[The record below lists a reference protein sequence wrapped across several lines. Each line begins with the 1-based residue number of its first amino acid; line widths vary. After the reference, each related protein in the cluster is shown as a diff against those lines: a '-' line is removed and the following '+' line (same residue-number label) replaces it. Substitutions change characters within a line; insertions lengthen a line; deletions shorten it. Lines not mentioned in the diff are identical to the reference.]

1 MEKEKA
7 NPIGRATGGYLEAL
21 LHSCPDAVIAID
33 AKGTI
38 TFVNKATCELMECEM
53 RDLVGKSIVTVYEN
67 EKGARE
73 TNRKLY
79 LSGGVIHL
87 HESKLRTKK
96 GKIVPARISA
106 AHLKDSSGNY
116 MGGVG
121 FFQAYRPWT
130 AAETEQQGYCRAL
143 EVRLAA
149 WEDLGAPVVELWPGL
164 SMAVVM
170 GPLDS
175 QRCEKLKKSLLDHIR
190 VNKTRVALLDL
201 SAALAEDGGVAAQL
215 AKMIRMVRLVGA
227 QCVVVGIESTMMAEA
242 MEPLVQDISSLNTYS
257 SLQAGLEAALS
268 IIGVKICAKGESGKD
283 HG

>member
-1 MEKEKA
+1 MEKAK
-7 NPIGRATGGYLEAL
+7 PSGRATGGYLEAL
-21 LHSCPDAVIAID
+21 LQSCPDAVIAID
-33 AKGTI
+33 AKGII

-53 RDLVGKSIVTVYEN
+53 RDVVGKSIVIVYEN
-67 EKGARE
+67 ERDARE

-87 HESKLRTKK
+87 HESKLRTKT
-96 GKIVPARISA
+96 GKIVPVRISA

-130 AAETEQQGYCRAL
+130 AAEVEAQGYCREL
-143 EVRLAA
+143 EVKLAA
-149 WEDLGAPVVELWPGL
+149 WEDLGAPVFELWPGL
-164 SMAVVM
+164 SVAVVV

-175 QRCEKLKKSLLDHIR
+175 QRCDKLKKSLLDHIR
-190 VNKTRVALLDL
+190 ANKTRAALLDL
-201 SAALAEDGGVAAQL
+201 SAALAEDSGVAAQL
-215 AKMIRMVRLVGA
+215 AKMIRMIRLVGA

-242 MEPLVQDISSLNTYS
+242 LESLVPDISSLNTFS
-257 SLQAGLEAALS
+257 SLRAGLEAALS
-268 IIGVKICAKGESGKD
+268 IIGVEICMKGESGKG